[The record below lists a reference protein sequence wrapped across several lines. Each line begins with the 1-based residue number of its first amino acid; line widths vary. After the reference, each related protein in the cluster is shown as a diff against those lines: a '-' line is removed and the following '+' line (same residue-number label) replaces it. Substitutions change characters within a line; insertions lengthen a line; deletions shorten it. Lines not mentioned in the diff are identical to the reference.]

1 MREQQYHEAGDLAR
15 IGTLATLGDLAA
27 FLAVATA
34 GVFREASRQTGLSA
48 SGLSDAMR
56 RLEARLGVRL
66 LHRSTRS
73 VAPTEAGPRLME
85 RLTPA
90 LGEVDAALDTVYGF
104 RARPAGP
111 LRFTVPSSAAL
122 GVLHAIV
129 STFLRTYP
137 DTHSNTFF

>member
-1 MREQQYHEAGDLAR
+1 MSEQQDHEAGDLAR

-34 GVFREASRQTGLSA
+34 GGFREASRQTGLSA

-73 VAPTEAGPRLME
+73 VASTEAGARLME

-90 LGEVDAALDTVYGF
+90 LGEVEAALDIVNEIG
-104 RARPAGP
+104 RAH
-111 LRFTVPSSAAL
+111 V
-122 GVLHAIV
+122 
-129 STFLRTYP
+129 
-137 DTHSNTFF
+137 